1 MIRKHRKHVFTIA
14 LITFILGSS
23 VFIPQVVR
31 SSPNATFSVNDNGD
45 AADLNPGDGICDS
58 SAVAGNQC
66 TLRAA
71 IQEVNALPGNDLITL
86 GSISIIVGS
95 PLPALTDEAGVTI
108 RGNFASYIDGIVAGD
123 NAVGLS
129 LESDN
134 NTIQGLG
141 IINFK
146 GYGIRVW
153 WSENNLI
160 GTDGDGVNDS
170 IEKNH
175 IVLNGQGGIFL
186 MGGTNHVAG
195 NYIGVGAAGTGI
207 LANGMGI
214 YVEGALNCGTV
225 IGTNGDGQGDTAE
238 GNVISGSTGK
248 GIYIH
253 NSCVWVAGNKIGVN
267 ASGILAIPNNH
278 GITVDELATGTL
290 IGTNGDGISDEV
302 ERNIISGNNS
312 NGIWVNSG
320 AHTVT
325 IAGNYIGVNAN
336 GLAAIPNQVGVY
348 IEDSNNI
355 IIGTNDD
362 GNGDYVEGNL
372 ISGNQMAGVLLSGG
386 ESYENFI
393 AGNLIGVNSIGDAA
407 IGNQGGIELYD
418 GTHHNIIGDDSDGQ
432 GDTAERN
439 IISGNLQGVLIQ
451 GATTR
456 NNIVA
461 GNYIG
466 VNYDGDTP
474 IPNIQS
480 GVYILNAPENTIGGE
495 AGNIIS
501 GNTNEGIYIEGIDAT
516 SNIVAY
522 NSIGLSAGGQEA
534 IPNRYGIRI
543 RAPGNLI
550 GREGQTTIDGN
561 IISGNQMSGIHLEGS
576 WAHGNVIAGNYI
588 GTNSYGEEGIPN
600 YYGISILDAPA
611 NRIGT
616 NGDGIG
622 DAGERNLI
630 SGNSGSGIRIDNAGA
645 DGNIIAGNYIGVD
658 TYGRNALKN
667 GQGDWGEGIYISLA
681 PNTLI
686 GTNADG
692 LADAA
697 ERNIISGNNVGGISV
712 NGSTSAGTVI
722 AGNYIGTDFTGIRAI
737 PNGDSSWNGDQ
748 AISISNATVRIGTNG
763 DGVHD
768 VAERNI
774 ISGNYGWGIKV
785 AGSSAETLIAGNYIG
800 VDVTGIEALGN
811 NKSGI
816 LLTETYNVSIGGIG
830 PEMANIIAY
839 NDGDGVTVGADPS
852 SLLET
857 DNLVRGNS
865 IYANEGLGIDLGDD
879 GVTANDAGDADNGPN
894 KLQNYP
900 VISSVTGNADST
912 NVTGTL
918 NSQANQI
925 YWLDFY
931 ANPTC
936 DASGYGEGMFY
947 LGTGTVNTNASGNAS
962 FTIELPVATVSGYK
976 ISATAMGSD
985 KGSTSEF
992 SKCVTST
999 STYVPTIINI
1009 ADATLVEPESG
1020 WQDMT
1025 FMVSLSSPAT
1035 TTISVQYAT
1044 LDGTAEAGSDYDLT
1058 AGTLTFKPGDV
1069 RKMIAV
1075 PIRGDREEEP
1085 NETFTV
1091 RLSNPFNVTIGK
1103 ANATGT
1109 ILDEVPRLYL
1119 PLVIR

>member
-1 MIRKHRKHVFTIA
+1 MIRKHQKHVFTIA

-31 SSPNATFSVNDNGD
+31 SSPNAMFSVNDNGD

-71 IQEVNALPGNDLITL
+71 IHEVNALPGNDLITL

-108 RGNFASYIDGIVAGD
+108 RGNLASYIDGIVAGD

-186 MGGTNHVAG
+186 MGGTNRVAG

-225 IGTNGDGQGDTAE
+225 IGTNGDGQGDAVE
-238 GNVISGSTGK
+238 GNVISGSTGN

-253 NSCVWVAGNKIGVN
+253 NSCVRVAGNKIGVN
-267 ASGILAIPNNH
+267 ASGILAMPNTH

-290 IGTNGDGISDEV
+290 IGTNGDGISDEI

-312 NGIWVNSG
+312 YGIWVKSG

-355 IIGTNDD
+355 LIGTNDD
-362 GNGDYVEGNL
+362 GMGDYVEGNL
-372 ISGNQMAGVLLSGG
+372 ISGNNLAGVLLSGE
-386 ESYENFI
+386 ESYENVI
-393 AGNLIGVNSIGDAA
+393 AGNLIGVNSNGDAA
-407 IGNQGGIELYD
+407 IGNLGGIELYD
-418 GTHHNIIGDDSDGQ
+418 GAHNNIIGDDSDGQ
-432 GDTAERN
+432 GDSAERN
-439 IISGNLQGVLIQ
+439 IISGNLRGVLISDP
-451 GATTR
+451 TTQ
-456 NNIVA
+456 NNTVA

-466 VNYDGDTP
+466 VNYDGDTA
-474 IPNIQS
+474 IPNIQI
-480 GVYILNAPENTIGGE
+480 GVYILNAPGNTIGGE

-501 GNTNEGIYIEGIDAT
+501 GNTNEGIYIEGIEAT
-516 SNIVAY
+516 SNIVAF
-522 NSIGLSAGGQEA
+522 NSIGLSADGQGA
-534 IPNRYGIRI
+534 IPNHYGIRI

-561 IISGNQMSGIHLEGS
+561 IISGNQMSGIQLEGS
-576 WAHGNVIAGNYI
+576 WAYGNVIAGNYI

-630 SGNSGSGIRIDNAGA
+630 SGNSGSGIRIENVGA

-658 TYGRNALKN
+658 SYGRNALKN
-667 GQGDWGEGIYISLA
+667 GLGDWGEGIYISMA

-686 GTNADG
+686 GTNSDG
-692 LADAA
+692 IADAA
-697 ERNIISGNNVGGISV
+697 ERNIISGNNVGGISI
-712 NGSTSAGTVI
+712 NGSSSAGTVI
-722 AGNYIGTDFTGIRAI
+722 AGNYVGTNFSGMLAI
-737 PNGDSSWNGDQ
+737 PNGNPSWNGDQ
-748 AISISNATVRIGTNG
+748 AISVSDATVRIGTNG

-774 ISGNYGWGIKV
+774 ISGNFGWGIKV
-785 AGSSAETLIAGNYIG
+785 AGSSADTLIAGNYIG
-800 VDVTGIEALGN
+800 VDVTGIGALGN
-811 NKSGI
+811 KKSGI
-816 LLTETYNVSIGGIG
+816 LLTETYVVSIGGIG
-830 PEMANIIAY
+830 AGMGNIIAY
-839 NDGDGVTVGADPS
+839 NAGDGVTIGTDPS

-865 IYANEGLGIDLGDD
+865 IYANEGLGIDLGHD
-879 GVTANDAGDADNGPN
+879 GVTVNDAGDADNGPN

-900 VISSVTGNADST
+900 LILSVTGNADST
-912 NVTGTL
+912 TVTGSL
-918 NSQANQI
+918 NSQGNQT

-936 DASGYGEGMFY
+936 DASGYGEGMFF
-947 LGTGTVNTNASGNAS
+947 LGTSSINTNASGNAS
-962 FTIELPVATVSGYK
+962 FTVELPVATISGYK
-976 ISATAMGSD
+976 ISATAMRSD

-992 SKCVTST
+992 SMCVTSA
-999 STYVPTIINI
+999 STYVPPVINI
-1009 ADATLVEPESG
+1009 ADASLVEPESG
-1020 WQDMT
+1020 WKDMNFSVT
-1025 FMVSLSSPAT
+1025 LSSPGT

-1044 LDGTAEAGSDYDLT
+1044 SDGTAEAGSDFQIT

-1069 RKMIAV
+1069 QKMIYV
-1075 PIRGDREEEP
+1075 PVRGDGEEEP
-1085 NETFTV
+1085 SETFSL
-1091 RLSNPFNVTIGK
+1091 RLSNPFNATLGK

-1109 ILDEVPRLYL
+1109 ILEGISKIFL
-1119 PLVIR
+1119 PYVIH